1 MGFLPFR
8 AFPSRAAV
16 APSSARCPL
25 VVAADAEAT
34 ATRLQGLDPH
44 ESPLDPLG
52 VFTNWYPRC
61 SLGAFSPSGLSP
73 FLPWYRLRGT
83 LLSKTV
89 LIGVQSTIRGT
100 AGLHKKLLRG
110 SGEPLSRSRAL
121 LPYRVSTSRKIGLPL
136 SSAAGPLGVLGLSS
150 AHKGRGVQSGS
161 RWA

>member
-34 ATRLQGLDPH
+34 ATRLQGLHPH

-73 FLPWYRLRGT
+73 FLPWYRLRGN

-89 LIGVQSTIRGT
+89 LIGVQSTIRGA
-100 AGLHKKLLRG
+100 AGLDKNFFVVAANHSHAQESCCPTESQRAG
-110 SGEPLSRSRAL
+110 RSACLSRVLPAL
-121 LPYRVSTSRKIGLPL
+121 LGSLASRQPTRGRRGWPGL
-136 SSAAGPLGVLGLSS
+136 
-150 AHKGRGVQSGS
+150 R
-161 RWA
+161 